1 MLRRIISLSL
11 ALVLIVSVLP
21 HIGILSQ
28 AVPLYEGDATAD
40 GQIET
45 VNALNALLV
54 GVRFDPE
61 NYGAEVKNWPDEA
74 ICNTISGKLLWD
86 DYLYDDSSYLSGI
99 GLEYW
104 AGEDWY
110 WHYDLELIQKI
121 TQDTLGRAF
130 PNKTQ
135 SEHIVVSG
143 EELLIMPA
151 TGESTT
157 LSVQNYTKQENCIVA
172 VGIAVH
178 NYNAYNE
185 YLGYFKA
192 VFEENPSSV
201 YGYTLCSL
209 DRTASNQNFKNLK
222 ASASSELD
230 EGASTYFAEN
240 VLDDNLETAWAEGV
254 PGDGVDEWIR
264 METTDSSLMDVSA
277 IQFAMGYQKN
287 EQLLEKNSWPYEV
300 LIEAEGGFNQ
310 TVELYWYTDIFIL
323 DQPIKTNWI
332 KITILG
338 VEEGSAYDD
347 TCISEI
353 QLYGINVASASKGYT
368 VAEVEKLVADY
379 YNEHYINEENPG
391 KYVVFS
397 GETTVNG
404 DICTVVVRFQGDNAT
419 MANALVA
426 DVRVNMTTGEMF
438 VDGALLGSLF
448 KNQNERKIVAYTA
461 FPESTIGTNQEV
473 KIMFSL
479 YADNVLVPIEN
490 YMIDF
495 SKSGVL
501 EQIGSV
507 DSEGSRIITFKGL
520 GPGTVDVNFT
530 DIDTNA
536 AKKLSITVEDQC
548 NYFRCSA
555 FPIPDESIGSIYI
568 ADYSCKA
575 NENGTHDISFNAYNA
590 SYAYGVVE
598 VYSGDGLL
606 IRCEPLEPKSD
617 GSGMEKVANGFKWV
631 WEDIKDLFDGDTAFY
646 KKDKNAKHTP
656 VNLKN
661 VPENAEIIITSD
673 GEASGFATL
682 YTGVDVFVRT
692 VFAASSI
699 DLKTEGQVKTVKEL
713 MSALVDALIKSISHD
728 EIEGGIKE
736 GLIKEATKNISTSIA
751 YASSV
756 DSITE
761 IYQTV
766 SNLFRDL
773 DIDAKGI
780 MLNVLKGM
788 GYGVAD
794 TLFTTAVPYYK
805 IVNFVD
811 LVLETAWPLVDYD
824 FNVGRGKMEIHVC
837 KHGLQNYVANNS
849 VTITQQSE
857 FSVATILDAYIVEAD
872 DESIPLEEPIAEE
885 MTHFEVY
892 NITLRTNGVEVQPD
906 GNIEVRLPVPAGV
919 DGKNCVVYR
928 IEDDGG
934 KTLLPSTY
942 QDGFVTFTTSHLSY
956 YIVGEPVDT
965 DITNELDDHFNSNIL
980 YIASAVLVLILVAVL
995 FCRKKAK
1002 TNIAAN

>member
-1 MLRRIISLSL
+1 MKKRMISFLLVVSLLFSIVPRMVLGVKATEPQKGDGWGNWSDYVLEDTVVIYPVQGGNVYFGQMNPEWLDVDVTEIELLCADSTITSAQIPDTINGLIVAGISEFAFIDCVYLESVYLPATIDLVWGNCFMGCTNLKEICIADGNPNCYTNDGVLYTKGFNDWTDAEVLSL
-11 ALVLIVSVLP
+11 EYYPATK
-21 HIGILSQ
+21 Q
-28 AVPLYEGDATAD
+28 DTEFAVPHGVTSIAHYAFGDAVNLRSISIPNSISDIQSGAFGDSYSGVNFTDIYYEGSEEKWKR
-40 GQIET
+40 I
-45 VNALNALLV
+45 LV
-54 GVRFDPE
+54 GND
-61 NYGAEVKNWPDEA
+61 
-74 ICNTISGKLLWD
+74 
-86 DYLYDDSSYLSGI
+86 
-99 GLEYW
+99 
-104 AGEDWY
+104 
-110 WHYDLELIQKI
+110 
-121 TQDTLGRAF
+121 
-130 PNKTQ
+130 
-135 SEHIVVSG
+135 
-143 EELLIMPA
+143 
-151 TGESTT
+151 
-157 LSVQNYTKQENCIVA
+157 
-172 VGIAVH
+172 
-178 NYNAYNE
+178 
-185 YLGYFKA
+185 
-192 VFEENPSSV
+192 
-201 YGYTLCSL
+201 YGYETIEATIIHFNRYESFEQS
-209 DRTASNQNFKNLK
+209 TGNN
-222 ASASSELD
+222 SASTFERYTIAD
-230 EGASTYFAEN
+230 
-240 VLDDNLETAWAEGV
+240 
-254 PGDGVDEWIR
+254 
-264 METTDSSLMDVSA
+264 
-277 IQFAMGYQKN
+277 
-287 EQLLEKNSWPYEV
+287 
-300 LIEAEGGFNQ
+300 IER
-310 TVELYWYTDIFIL
+310 L
-323 DQPIKTNWI
+323 
-332 KITILG
+332 
-338 VEEGSAYDD
+338 
-347 TCISEI
+347 
-353 QLYGINVASASKGYT
+353 
-368 VAEVEKLVADY
+368 VAEY
-379 YNEHYINEENPG
+379 YNGHYTSEENPG

-490 YMIDF
+490 YMIDY

-598 VYSGDGLL
+598 VYSEDGLL

-692 VFAASSI
+692 VFAVSSI

-736 GLIKEATKNISTSIA
+736 GLIKEATKSISTSIA

-766 SNLFRDL
+766 SNLFQDL
-773 DIDAKGI
+773 DIDAEGI

-794 TLFTTAVPYYK
+794 TLFTTAVPLYK

-857 FSVATILDAYIVEAD
+857 FSVATVLDAYIVEAD
-872 DESIPLEEPIAEE
+872 DEIIPLEEPIAEE

-906 GNIEVRLPVPAGV
+906 GDIEVRLPVPVGA
-919 DGKNCVVYR
+919 DGENCVVYR

-942 QDGFVTFTTSHLSY
+942 KDGFVTFTTSHLSY

-1002 TNIAAN
+1002 N